1 MAPRGSVLLGHI
13 RLLNMHLLLYLFV
26 ERGTAR
32 STGTLSFLEVLVP
45 AGFDSIRAMGGQ
57 GPVRLPVLWQNAVVL
72 QTLTERK
79 EWKFFGVLPKAD
91 PGLAAAWWTALLLRG
106 ILPAAFAIAMGVLV
120 GAVQRG
126 DPLAGP
132 LGFAGSIFVLL
143 QVLSPIH
150 QAVSANLGDR
160 TAAWLY
166 DRLTE
171 ACVRPPG
178 MGHLEDPALTSDLT
192 VARDFDLGMTGPPL
206 SISLDFIA
214 TGMAEMIGGVA
225 CAVILARYAWWAPIV
240 LAGAWL
246 ATHWLLRESAIW
258 RDRNTEEVRGAQR
271 DADYAYRLAV
281 DPPASKELRLFG
293 LAGWTIDRFL
303 ARRTRLHELQYAAT
317 RLRERPVIW
326 SMLLVVSANVLV
338 FWLLASAAAHGR
350 ISLGEAV
357 VYVQSAIGVSM
368 IAFGGFS
375 WALDGAA
382 APVAAVLR
390 LEPAMRPA
398 GSLRS
403 GDRSADATPAR
414 GIRLRDVTFAY
425 PTAGAAPPSTG
436 ATVLEHFDLTIPA
449 GSSLAIVG
457 QNGAGKTTIA
467 KLLCRLY
474 DPQSGAIEIDGVD
487 IRELDLASWRSRVAA
502 VFQDFIRLEL
512 PLRDNVA
519 PAGAPDAV
527 VRAALES
534 AGATNLAALD
544 TVLARGY
551 TGGTDLSGGQWQRV
565 ALARALCAV
574 TVGAGVVLLDEPTAQ
589 LDVRGEAE
597 IFDRLLAE
605 TRHCTT
611 ILISHRFSTVRHAD
625 RICVLEH
632 GRVVELGTHDE
643 LMALGGRYRTMFELQ
658 AERFTATED
667 EEGKAYDVL
676 A

>member
-1 MAPRGSVLLGHI
+1 VPCPLGT
-13 RLLNMHLLLYLFV
+13 R
-26 ERGTAR
+26 
-32 STGTLSFLEVLVP
+32 
-45 AGFDSIRAMGGQ
+45 
-57 GPVRLPVLWQNAVVL
+57 VLWQNVVVL
-72 QTLTERK
+72 KRLTERK
-79 EWKFFGVLPKAD
+79 EWKLFAVLPKAD
-91 PGLAAAWWTALLLRG
+91 RGLAAVWWTALVLRG

-126 DPLAGP
+126 DALAGP
-132 LGFAGSIFVLL
+132 LALAGAIFVLL

-150 QAVSANLGDR
+150 QAISANLGDR

-206 SISLDFIA
+206 SISMDFIA
-214 TGMAEMIGGVA
+214 SGMVEMIGGA
-225 CAVILARYAWWAPIV
+225 ASAVILARYALWAPIV
-240 LAGAWL
+240 LGGAWL
-246 ATHWLLRESAIW
+246 ATHWLLRESAVW

-293 LAGWTIDRFL
+293 LAGWTIDRFV

-317 RLRERPVIW
+317 RLRERPVLW
-326 SMLLVVSANVLV
+326 SMLLVVSANVGV

-357 VYVQSAIGVSM
+357 VYVQSAVGVSM

-398 GSLRS
+398 GELRS
-403 GDRSADATPAR
+403 GDRSAGATPAR
-414 GIRLRDVTFAY
+414 EIRLRDVTFAY
-425 PTAGAAPPSTG
+425 PAGPSTPAAAP
-436 ATVLEHFDLTIPA
+436 VLEHFDLTIPA

-474 DPQSGAIEIDGVD
+474 DPQSGAIEIDGAD
-487 IRELDLASWRSRVAA
+487 IRDFDLASWRSRVAA

-519 PAGAPDAV
+519 PAGAPDDV
-527 VRAALES
+527 VRAALEA
-534 AGATNLAALD
+534 AGAANLAALD

-551 TGGTDLSGGQWQRV
+551 AGGTDLSGGQWQRI
-565 ALARALCAV
+565 ALARALAAV
-574 TVGAGVVLLDEPTAQ
+574 KLGAGVVLLDEPTAQ

-597 IFDRLLAE
+597 IFDRLLAA

-632 GRVVELGTHDE
+632 GRVVELGAHDE
-643 LMALGGRYRTMFELQ
+643 LMALAGRYRTMFDLQ
-658 AERFTATED
+658 AQRFSVPE
-667 EEGKAYDVL
+667 EEGATYDVL
-676 A
+676 S

>member
-1 MAPRGSVLLGHI
+1 VLTIQSVRQSSRTCSEVAQNCLYPRTQACSW
-13 RLLNMHLLLYLFV
+13 
-26 ERGTAR
+26 
-32 STGTLSFLEVLVP
+32 
-45 AGFDSIRAMGGQ
+45 
-57 GPVRLPVLWQNAVVL
+57 VLWQNAVVL
-72 QTLTERK
+72 KRLTERK
-79 EWKFFGVLPKAD
+79 EWKFFSVLPKAD
-91 PGLAAAWWTALLLRG
+91 AGLTAAWWASLLLRG
-106 ILPAAFAIAMGVLV
+106 ILPAGFAIAMGVLV
-120 GAVQRG
+120 SAVQRG
-126 DPLAGP
+126 DFLAGP
-132 LGFAGSIFVLL
+132 LALAGAIFVLL

-171 ACVRPPG
+171 SCVRPPG
-178 MGHLEDPALTSDLT
+178 MGHLEDPTLTNDLT

-206 SISLDFIA
+206 AISMDFIA
-214 TGMAEMIGGVA
+214 TGMVEMIGGVA
-225 CAVILARYAWWAPIV
+225 SALILARYAWWAPIV

-258 RDRNTEEVRGAQR
+258 QDRNTAEVRGAQR

-281 DPPASKELRLFG
+281 DPPASKELRMFG
-293 LAGWTIDRFL
+293 LDGWTIDRFI
-303 ARRTRLHELQYAAT
+303 ARRARLHELQYAAT

-326 SMLLVVSANVLV
+326 TLLLVVSANVLV
-338 FWLLASAAAHGR
+338 FWLLASAAAAGR
-350 ISLGEAV
+350 ISLGEVV

-390 LEPAMRPA
+390 LERAMRPA
-398 GSLRS
+398 GALRS
-403 GDRSADATPAR
+403 GNRPADATPAR
-414 GIRLRDVTFAY
+414 EIRLRDVTFAY
-425 PTAGAAPPSTG
+425 PAGKP
-436 ATVLEHFDLTIPA
+436 VLEHFDLTISA

-474 DPQSGAIEIDGVD
+474 DPQSGAIEIDGAD

-519 PAGAPDAV
+519 PAGAPDDV
-527 VRAALES
+527 VHAALES
-534 AGATNLAALD
+534 AGATNLTTLD

-551 TGGTDLSGGQWQRV
+551 DGGTDLSGGQWQRV
-565 ALARALCAV
+565 ALARALAAV
-574 TVGAGVVLLDEPTAQ
+574 KLGAGVVLLDEPTAQ

-597 IFDRLLAE
+597 IFDRLLAV

-611 ILISHRFSTVRHAD
+611 ILISHRFSTVRHAN

-632 GRVVELGTHDE
+632 GRVIELGTHEE
-643 LMALGGRYRTMFELQ
+643 LMTLAGRYRTMFDLQ
-658 AERFTATED
+658 AQRFNVPE
-667 EEGKAYDVL
+667 EEGTTYDVL
-676 A
+676 S

>member
-1 MAPRGSVLLGHI
+1 
-13 RLLNMHLLLYLFV
+13 MH
-26 ERGTAR
+26 A
-32 STGTLSFLEVLVP
+32 
-45 AGFDSIRAMGGQ
+45 
-57 GPVRLPVLWQNAVVL
+57 PVLWQNAVVL
-72 QTLTERK
+72 QKLTERK

-91 PGLAAAWWTALLLRG
+91 PGLAVAWWTVLLLRG

-126 DPLAGP
+126 NPLAGP
-132 LGFAGSIFVLL
+132 LAFTGAIFVLL

-150 QAVSANLGDR
+150 QALSANLGDR

-178 MGHLEDPALTSDLT
+178 MGHLEDPKLTNDLT

-206 SISLDFIA
+206 SISMDFIA
-214 TGMAEMIGGVA
+214 SGMVEMIGGVA
-225 CAVILARYAWWAPIV
+225 CAVILARYAWWAPM
-240 LAGAWL
+240 
-246 ATHWLLRESAIW
+246 
-258 RDRNTEEVRGAQR
+258 
-271 DADYAYRLAV
+271 
-281 DPPASKELRLFG
+281 FG
-293 LAGWTIDRFL
+293 LAGWMIGRFI

-326 SMLLVVSANVLV
+326 SMLLVTSANVLV
-338 FWLLASAAAHGR
+338 FWLLANAVDAGR

-357 VYVQSAIGVSM
+357 VYVQSAVGVSM

-398 GSLRS
+398 GELRS
-403 GDRSADATPAR
+403 GNRRADATPAR
-414 GIRLRDVTFAY
+414 EIRLRDVTFAY
-425 PTAGAAPPSTG
+425 PAGAP
-436 ATVLEHFDLTIPA
+436 VLEHFDLTIPA

-474 DPQSGAIEIDGVD
+474 DPQSGAIEIDGID
-487 IRELDLASWRSRVAA
+487 LREFDLASWRSRAAA

-519 PAGAPDAV
+519 PAGAPDDI
-527 VRAALES
+527 VRAALEA
-534 AGATNLAALD
+534 AGAMKLATLD

-551 TGGTDLSGGQWQRV
+551 DGGTDLSGGQWQRV
-565 ALARALCAV
+565 ALARALAAV
-574 TVGAGVVLLDEPTAQ
+574 KLGAGVVLLDEPTAQ

-597 IFDRLLAE
+597 IFDRLLAA

-611 ILISHRFSTVRHAD
+611 ILISHRFSTVRHAH

-632 GRVVELGTHDE
+632 GRVIELGTHDE
-643 LMALGGRYRTMFELQ
+643 LMALAGRYRTMFDLQ
-658 AERFTATED
+658 AQRFNVPE
-667 EEGKAYDVL
+667 EEGTTYDVL
-676 A
+676 S

>member
-1 MAPRGSVLLGHI
+1 VL
-13 RLLNMHLLLYLFV
+13 R
-26 ERGTAR
+26 R
-32 STGTLSFLEVLVP
+32 
-45 AGFDSIRAMGGQ
+45 
-57 GPVRLPVLWQNAVVL
+57 
-72 QTLTERK
+72 LTERK

-91 PGLAAAWWTALLLRG
+91 PALAAAWWTTLVLRG
-106 ILPAAFAIAMGVLV
+106 ILPAVFAIVMGVLV
-120 GAVQRG
+120 GAVERG
-126 DPLAGP
+126 DSLAGP
-132 LGFAGSIFVLL
+132 LAVTGTIFVLL

-150 QAVSANLGDR
+150 QAVGANLGDR

-178 MGHLEDPALTSDLT
+178 MGHLEDPTLTSDLT
-192 VARDFDLGMTGPPL
+192 VARDFDLGVTGPPL
-206 SISLDFIA
+206 AISMDFIA
-214 TGMAEMIGGVA
+214 NGMVEMIGGVA
-225 CAVILARYAWWAPIV
+225 SALILARYAWWASIMLV
-240 LAGAWL
+240 GAWL

-258 RDRNTEEVRGAQR
+258 RDRNTEEVRAAER

-293 LAGWTIDRFL
+293 LVGWTIERFV

-326 SMLLVVSANVLV
+326 SMLLVASANLVV
-338 FWLLASAAAHGR
+338 FWLVASAASSGR
-350 ISLGEAV
+350 ITLGEAV
-357 VYVQSAIGVSM
+357 VYVQCAIGVSM

-398 GSLRS
+398 GALGA
-403 GDRSADATPAR
+403 GDRRADARPAR
-414 GIRLRDVTFAY
+414 EIRLRDVTFAY
-425 PTAGAAPPSTG
+425 PAGAP
-436 ATVLEHFDLTIPA
+436 VLEHFDLTIPA

-474 DPQSGAIEIDGVD
+474 DPQSGAIEIDGTD
-487 IRELDLASWRSRVAA
+487 IREFDLASWRSRVAA
-502 VFQDFIRLEL
+502 VFQDFMRLEL

-519 PAGAPDAV
+519 PAGAPDDV
-527 VRAALES
+527 VRAALDS

-551 TGGTDLSGGQWQRV
+551 EGGTDLSGGQWQRI
-565 ALARALCAV
+565 ALARALAAV
-574 TVGAGVVLLDEPTAQ
+574 TLGAGVVLLDEPTAQ

-597 IFDRLLAE
+597 IFDRLLAA
-605 TRHCTT
+605 TRHSTT
-611 ILISHRFSTVRHAD
+611 VLISHRFSTVRHAD

-643 LMALGGRYRTMFELQ
+643 LMALGGRYRTMFDLQ
-658 AERFTATED
+658 AQRFNVPED
-667 EEGKAYDVL
+667 EEGATYDVL
-676 A
+676 S